1 MDFHKSPVISYSTY
15 RRIAR
20 KHNIKD
26 TTSNGKPVTY
36 KKLRNRIQNHKSTH
50 KKKQADGIMSLLI
63 TYLNDKIDHDEFMS
77 KLNEQINDTQ
87 HQQM

>member
-36 KKLRNRIQNHKSTH
+36 KKLRNRIQNHKSKH
-50 KKKQADGIMSLLI
+50 KKKQADEIMSLLI

-87 HQQM
+87 HLQM